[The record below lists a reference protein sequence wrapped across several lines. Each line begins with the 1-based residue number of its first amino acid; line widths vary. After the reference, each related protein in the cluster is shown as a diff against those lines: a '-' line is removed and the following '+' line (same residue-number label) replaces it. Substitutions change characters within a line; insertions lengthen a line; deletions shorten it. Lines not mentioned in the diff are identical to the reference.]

1 MGIAESGE
9 LIETN
14 VPGDKDR
21 EYSCLKAGLLLLS
34 EIIVCAWA
42 MESLAMQLSISGD

>member
-21 EYSCLKAGLLLLS
+21 EYSCLKAGLLS
-34 EIIVCAWA
+34 EIIVCTWA
-42 MESLAMQLSISGD
+42 MKSLAMQLSMSGD